1 MRENRRTMTKVRRT
15 GQAGLL
21 LYCVLF
27 ISVCLTPLLG
37 LFIGLDSPNLEK
49 RTLAQKPSWTVDG
62 KINLAFTSQFDTYFT
77 DQFTFR
83 SWLIGGW
90 HSINQILLQRSGSS
104 RVIAGKE
111 GWLFYQDT
119 LDDYLGDP
127 VLDSTAL
134 KRLDR
139 VLLLQQEWL
148 AKQGIPFLFVL
159 VPNKNTVYPDMMPAR
174 YRPIRPEGNLEQ
186 WLNTRSSVT
195 QINLAAILRD
205 EARADR
211 QTVLYH
217 QTDSHWNNLGA
228 ARATDAILAA
238 MQDLLPELTADK
250 LANQDWQLR
259 QDWQGDLA
267 VMLDPSGPEPDWQ
280 YYVETPES
288 FRYVRPIKSLEDIK
302 ILTTAQDGRYHLL
315 MFRDSFANA
324 LIPMLSPR
332 FAQVTYSRA
341 LPYDY
346 SLVVSSQNESTDQ
359 PLTDLVVLEIV
370 ERNLP
375 LLMETPPRM
384 PASLMKPDEAAELSE
399 SSLFSA
405 DTGTDAD
412 AAAGLLV
419 TVTGELDQDWLKI
432 TGVWHDQAD
441 SAAIDRVAIGFS
453 PLTDFLKKGSLVTT
467 RTDLPAVFLEAFPI
481 CSPDDRKQ
489 LAISEASATG
499 KSAVVATAGGFTF
512 YLEPGQWNAGPQDLV
527 VAVHTRNGWQA
538 KILRVTLP

>member
-1 MRENRRTMTKVRRT
+1 MRENRRTMTKIRRT
-15 GQAGLL
+15 GQTGLL

-37 LFIGLDSPNLEK
+37 LLFGLDSPNLEK
-49 RTLAQKPSWTVDG
+49 RTLAQKPSWTTDD
-62 KINLAFTSQFDTYFT
+62 KFNLSFTSQFDSYFT

-127 VLDSTAL
+127 VLDSIAL

-139 VLLLQQEWL
+139 VLFLQQEWL
-148 AKQGIPFLFVL
+148 ANQGIPFIFVV
-159 VPNKNTVYPDMMPAR
+159 VPNKNTIYPEWMPDH
-174 YRPIRPEGNLEQ
+174 YQPIRSEGNLEQ
-186 WLNTRSSVT
+186 WMNTRSALA
-195 QINLAAILRD
+195 QIDLTATLRTDALAN
-205 EARADR
+205 R

-228 ARATDAILAA
+228 ARAADAMLAA
-238 MQDLLPELTADK
+238 MHDLLPELPADS
-250 LANQDWQLR
+250 LADQVWQPR

-267 VMLDPSGPEPDWQ
+267 VMLDPSGPAPDWQ
-280 YYVETPES
+280 YYPEAPEP

-302 ILTTAQDGRYHLL
+302 ILTTAPDGRYHLL

-346 SLVVSSQNESTDQ
+346 SLVVSTQKVSANN
-359 PLTDLVVLEIV
+359 PLTDVVVLEIV

-375 LLMETPPRM
+375 LLLETPPRM
-384 PASLMKPDEAAELSE
+384 PASLIQADGADELGVLSL
-399 SSLFSA
+399 SSA
-405 DTGTDAD
+405 DAGAAAD
-412 AAAGLLV
+412 AAIAQQV
-419 TVTGELDQDWLKI
+419 TVMGELDQNWLKL
-432 TGVWHDQAD
+432 TGAWYDQTD

-453 PLTDFLKKGSLVTT
+453 SLTDFLKNGSTVAAGG
-467 RTDLPAVFLEAFPI
+467 DLQAVFLEAFPI
-481 CSPDDRKQ
+481 CNPDDLKKIDQADQ
-489 LAISEASATG
+489 LETGESAAG
-499 KSAVVATAGGFTF
+499 MPVGGFTL
-512 YLEPGQWNAGPQDLV
+512 YLEPGQWTTGPQDLV
-527 VAVHTRNGWQA
+527 VAAHDTNGW
-538 KILRVTLP
+538 KTKVLRITLP